1 MLWYGQ
7 LMNSLIASCV
17 IIGIALVFLFTRG
30 VFEYHRKTIEM
41 IIRSHEDFSSS
52 LNKAHSEMLDHLKN
66 AAPIGGLP
74 RDLWLE
80 QHELKSRELTLR
92 EEQLAIEAPLRKQ
105 ALEHRLRKSGRLAGS
120 GRISNPEN

>member
-1 MLWYGQ
+1 MLGH
-7 LMNSLIASCV
+7 
-17 IIGIALVFLFTRG
+17 
-30 VFEYHRKTIEM
+30 HRETVEL
-41 IIRSHEDFSSS
+41 IIRSNEEFCKS
-52 LNKAHSEMLDHLKN
+52 LNSAHTEMLDHLKT

-80 QHELKSRELTLR
+80 QHQLKSRELALR

-105 ALEHRLRKSGRLAGS
+105 ALEHRLRKTGRLAGG

>member
-7 LMNSLIASCV
+7 PMSSLAASCLIIVFCLIALGFKV
-17 IIGIALVFLFTRG
+17 VFDQ
-30 VFEYHRKTIEM
+30 HRKTVELLV
-41 IIRSHEDFSSS
+41 RSGSESAESLRKSHET
-52 LNKAHSEMLDHLKN
+52 MLTHLKE

-80 QHELKSRELTLR
+80 QHELKSREMTLR

-105 ALEHRLRKSGRLAGS
+105 ALEHRLRKQGRLSGRAQL
-120 GRISNPEN
+120 SNPEN